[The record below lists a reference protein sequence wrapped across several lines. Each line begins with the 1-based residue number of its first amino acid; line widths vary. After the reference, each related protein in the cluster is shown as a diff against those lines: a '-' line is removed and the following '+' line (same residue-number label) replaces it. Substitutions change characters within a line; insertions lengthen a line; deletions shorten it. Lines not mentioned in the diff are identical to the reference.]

1 MFGYLQLACVLL
13 LCLMCLSVI
22 FLVTYF
28 VGGGLLLL
36 NVFGFRP
43 FRCDDALVRHCIL
56 VNPPVEFLV
65 QAWKTESRSVSPWNQ
80 SEVENGHEISLQDMS

>member
-1 MFGYLQLACVLL
+1 MFGYLQLSCVLL

-36 NVFGFRP
+36 NVFGFHP
-43 FRCDDALVRHCIL
+43 FICDGALVRHCIL
-56 VNPPVEFLV
+56 VFV
-65 QAWKTESRSVSPWNQ
+65 
-80 SEVENGHEISLQDMS
+80 